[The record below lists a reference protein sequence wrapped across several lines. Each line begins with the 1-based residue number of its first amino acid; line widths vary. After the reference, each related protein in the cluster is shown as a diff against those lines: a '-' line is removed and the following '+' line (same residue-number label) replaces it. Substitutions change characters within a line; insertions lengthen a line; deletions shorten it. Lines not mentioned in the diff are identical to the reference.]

1 MEGFTNP
8 TPRTVE
14 EVFRDFRGRQAGLIK
29 ALTSL
34 CLCSFLFCLI
44 VRKKLLSLWVFC
56 HFVKFDVSGF
66 GLLVHADMVK
76 LYQTCDPGELCLP
89 QCFIHLLTGQLFQS
103 DIVYDE

>member
-1 MEGFTNP
+1 M
-8 TPRTVE
+8 
-14 EVFRDFRGRQAGLIK
+14 
-29 ALTSL
+29 
-34 CLCSFLFCLI
+34 
-44 VRKKLLSLWVFC
+44 
-56 HFVKFDVSGF
+56 KFDVSGF